1 MPVPEGPGPLG
12 PWGPQ
17 DWVGP
22 LPRGPTTPD
31 EGCLRYFVLGTVAA
45 LVALVLN
52 VFYPLVSQSRW
63 R

>member
-1 MPVPEGPGPLG
+1 MITTDGRLG
-12 PWGPQ
+12 HWGPRG
-17 DWVGP
+17 WAAP
-22 LPRGPTTPD
+22 PRRAPDAPD
-31 EGCLRYFVLGTVAA
+31 EGCLRYFVLGTMAA

>member
-1 MPVPEGPGPLG
+1 MVPEGPGSLG

-22 LPRGPTTPD
+22 PPRGPTTPD